1 MKLSER
7 LGDYLISAGLSLLL
21 VIACHQPNDSNNEVS
36 SAVSIKDTVTIN
48 TLLRKARTFNQ
59 TNFDSMR
66 WYAKEALALAELIQW
81 GEGIAKAEAVECNYQ
96 RRKGNYAGAISI
108 GLKVL
113 KRYDSLGLW
122 KDEIGLKNY
131 LADIYKEMGGEKAIV
146 EYLRKGLELSKQG
159 QELAERKNYIPGIV
173 TSLNQQG
180 ITLRDLSG
188 IANRSDLM
196 DSAFVLYQQGIKIIE
211 QTGEGKDDLGKFYN
225 NIAQVYNEHFKDYPM
240 ALSFLKKAIAFNT
253 GRNNQNS
260 LTYNYDVTSYVYQ
273 NMGNFDS
280 ANHYGHKM
288 LGLSKKLKAPYRMV
302 NAFLV
307 LTNANKKANR
317 NDSALY
323 YYEQSVALADSMN
336 NLERSGQITEMQT
349 KYETEKKEVEIASLN
364 SVNKIRSQR
373 LWIAGGIAALFAIAV
388 LISVMQNRRLQKQK
402 KQITAQ
408 SDRLK
413 WMMKELHHRVK
424 NNLQIVSSLLNLQTY
439 RLKDEESISAIKESQ
454 LRVQAMSLIHQR
466 LYQVDDVSKV
476 NFKLYLDDLVDTLM
490 RSFGFNSTDF
500 DLQIHVEKE
509 FLDVDMVMP
518 MGLLVNEILTNSF
531 KYAYTETKHPL
542 LHISLLSVN
551 QQFQLEIKDNG
562 PGLNWDAGEPSKPGF
577 GKKLID
583 ALSKQLKAVYSV
595 DTALGT
601 AYHFNIPQHE
611 EKAA

>member
-1 MKLSER
+1 MLSGK
-7 LGDYLISAGLSLLL
+7 LGDFLITAGLSLLL
-21 VIACHQPNDSNNEVS
+21 VVACKNSNDYNNQVS
-36 SAVSIKDTVTIN
+36 AAPSLKDTVSIN
-48 TLLRKARTFNQ
+48 NLLKKARTFNQ
-59 TNFDSMR
+59 SNFDSMR
-66 WYAKEALALAELIQW
+66 YYAVKAQVMAEAVQW
-81 GEGIAKAEAVECNYQ
+81 KEGIARAQAIECNYQ
-96 RRKGNYAGAISI
+96 RKKGNYAGAISI
-108 GLKVL
+108 GLSVL
-113 KRYDSLGLW
+113 KMYDSLNLW
-122 KDEIGLKNY
+122 KEEIALKNY
-131 LADIYKEMGGEKAIV
+131 IADIYKEMGGEKGTV
-146 EYLRKGLELSKQG
+146 EFLRKGLELSKEAQAI
-159 QELAERKNYIPGIV
+159 AENKNYILGIV
-173 TSLNQQG
+173 STLNEQG
-180 ITLRDLSG
+180 IILRDLSG
-188 IANRSDLM
+188 IANRQDLM
-196 DSAFVLYQQGIKIIE
+196 DSAFVLYQQGIRLVEESGEAEDE
-211 QTGEGKDDLGKFYN
+211 QVKLYN

-240 ALSFLKKAIAFNT
+240 ALSFLKKAIEFNT
-253 GRNNQNS
+253 ARNNQNG

-280 ANHYGHKM
+280 ADHYGHKM
-288 LGLSKKLKAPYRMV
+288 LALSKKLKAPYRMV

-476 NFKLYLDDLVDTLM
+476 NFKLYLDDLVETLM

-601 AYHFNIPQHE
+601 AYHFNIPQQE

>member
-1 MKLSER
+1 MLSGK
-7 LGDYLISAGLSLLL
+7 LGDFLITAGLSLLL
-21 VIACHQPNDSNNEVS
+21 VVACKNSNDYNNQVS
-36 SAVSIKDTVTIN
+36 AAPSLKDTVSIN
-48 TLLRKARTFNQ
+48 NHLKKARTFNQ
-59 TNFDSMR
+59 SNFDSMR
-66 WYAKEALALAELIQW
+66 YYAGKAQAMAETVQW
-81 GEGIAKAEAVECNYQ
+81 KEGIASARAIECNYQ
-96 RRKGNYAGAISI
+96 RKKGNYAGAISI
-108 GLKVL
+108 GLSVL
-113 KRYDSLGLW
+113 KMYDSLNLW
-122 KDEIGLKNY
+122 KEEIALKNY
-131 LADIYKEMGGEKAIV
+131 IADIYKEMGGEKGTV
-146 EYLRKGLELSKQG
+146 EFLRKGLELSKEAQAI
-159 QELAERKNYIPGIV
+159 AENKNYILGIV
-173 TSLNQQG
+173 STLNEQG
-180 ITLRDLSG
+180 IILRDLSG
-188 IANRSDLM
+188 IANRQDLM
-196 DSAFVLYQQGIKIIE
+196 DSAFVLYQQGIRLVEESGEAEDE
-211 QTGEGKDDLGKFYN
+211 QVKLYN

-240 ALSFLKKAIAFNT
+240 ALSFLKKAIEFNT
-253 GRNNQNS
+253 ARNNQNG

-280 ANHYGHKM
+280 ADHYGHKM
-288 LGLSKKLKAPYRMV
+288 LALSKKLKAPYRMV

-476 NFKLYLDDLVDTLM
+476 NFKLYLDDLVETLM

-583 ALSKQLKAVYSV
+583 ALSNQLKAVYSV
-595 DTALGT
+595 DTTLGT
-601 AYHFNIPQHE
+601 AYHFNIPQQE

>member
-1 MKLSER
+1 MLSGK
-7 LGDYLISAGLSLLL
+7 LGDFLITAGLSLLL
-21 VIACHQPNDSNNEVS
+21 VVACKNSNDYNNQVS
-36 SAVSIKDTVTIN
+36 AAPSLKDTVSIN
-48 TLLRKARTFNQ
+48 NLLKKARTFNQ
-59 TNFDSMR
+59 SNFDSMR
-66 WYAKEALALAELIQW
+66 YYAVKAQVMAETVQW
-81 GEGIAKAEAVECNYQ
+81 KEGIARAQAIECNYQ
-96 RRKGNYAGAISI
+96 RKKGNYAGAISI
-108 GLKVL
+108 GLSVL
-113 KRYDSLGLW
+113 KMYDSLNLW
-122 KDEIGLKNY
+122 KEEIALKNY
-131 LADIYKEMGGEKAIV
+131 IADIYKEMGGEKGTV
-146 EYLRKGLELSKQG
+146 EFLRKGLELSKEAQAI
-159 QELAERKNYIPGIV
+159 AENKNYILGIV
-173 TSLNQQG
+173 STLNEQG
-180 ITLRDLSG
+180 IILRDLSG
-188 IANRSDLM
+188 IANRQDLM
-196 DSAFVLYQQGIKIIE
+196 DSAFVLYQQGIRLVEESGEAEDE
-211 QTGEGKDDLGKFYN
+211 QVKLYN

-240 ALSFLKKAIAFNT
+240 ALSFLKKAIEFNT
-253 GRNNQNS
+253 ARNNQNG

-280 ANHYGHKM
+280 ADHYGHKM
-288 LGLSKKLKAPYRMV
+288 LALSKKLKAPYRMV

-323 YYEQSVALADSMN
+323 YYEKSVALADSMN

-424 NNLQIVSSLLNLQTY
+424 NNMQIVSSLLNLQTY

-476 NFKLYLDDLVDTLM
+476 NFKLYLDDLVETLM

-601 AYHFNIPQHE
+601 AYHFNIPQQE

>member
-1 MKLSER
+1 MLSGK
-7 LGDYLISAGLSLLL
+7 LGDFLITAGLSLLL
-21 VIACHQPNDSNNEVS
+21 VVACKNSNDYNNQVS
-36 SAVSIKDTVTIN
+36 AAPSLKDTVSIN
-48 TLLRKARTFNQ
+48 NLLKKARTFNQ
-59 TNFDSMR
+59 SNFDSMR
-66 WYAKEALALAELIQW
+66 YYAVKAQVMAEAVQW
-81 GEGIAKAEAVECNYQ
+81 KEGIARAQAIECNYQ
-96 RRKGNYAGAISI
+96 RKKGNYAGAISI
-108 GLKVL
+108 GLSVL
-113 KRYDSLGLW
+113 KMYDSLNLW
-122 KDEIGLKNY
+122 KEEIALKNY
-131 LADIYKEMGGEKAIV
+131 IADIYKEMGGEKGTV
-146 EYLRKGLELSKQG
+146 EFLRKGLELSKEAQAI
-159 QELAERKNYIPGIV
+159 AENKNYILGIV
-173 TSLNQQG
+173 STLNEQG
-180 ITLRDLSG
+180 IILRDLSG
-188 IANRSDLM
+188 IANRQDLM
-196 DSAFVLYQQGIKIIE
+196 DSAFVLYQQGIRLVEESGEAEDE
-211 QTGEGKDDLGKFYN
+211 QVKLYN

-240 ALSFLKKAIAFNT
+240 ALSFLKKAIEFNT
-253 GRNNQNS
+253 ARNNQNG

-280 ANHYGHKM
+280 ADHYGHKM
-288 LGLSKKLKAPYRMV
+288 LALSKKLKAPYRMV

-531 KYAYTETKHPL
+531 KYAYKETKHPL

-595 DTALGT
+595 DNSLGT
-601 AYHFNIPQHE
+601 AYHFNIPQQE

>member
-1 MKLSER
+1 MLSGK
-7 LGDYLISAGLSLLL
+7 LGDFLITAGLSLLL
-21 VIACHQPNDSNNEVS
+21 VVACKNSNDYNNQVS
-36 SAVSIKDTVTIN
+36 AAPSLKDTVSIN
-48 TLLRKARTFNQ
+48 NLLKKARTFNQ
-59 TNFDSMR
+59 SNFDSMR
-66 WYAKEALALAELIQW
+66 YYAVKAQVMAEAVQW
-81 GEGIAKAEAVECNYQ
+81 KEGIARAQAIECNYQ
-96 RRKGNYAGAISI
+96 RKKGNYAGAISI
-108 GLKVL
+108 GLSVL
-113 KRYDSLGLW
+113 KMYDSLNLW
-122 KDEIGLKNY
+122 KEEIALKNY
-131 LADIYKEMGGEKAIV
+131 IADIYKEMGGEKGTV
-146 EYLRKGLELSKQG
+146 EFLRKGLELSKEAQAI
-159 QELAERKNYIPGIV
+159 AENKNYILGIV
-173 TSLNQQG
+173 STLNEQG
-180 ITLRDLSG
+180 IILRDLSG
-188 IANRSDLM
+188 IANRQDLM
-196 DSAFVLYQQGIKIIE
+196 DSAFVLYQQGIRLVEESGEAEDE
-211 QTGEGKDDLGKFYN
+211 QVKLYN

-240 ALSFLKKAIAFNT
+240 ALSFLKKAIEFNT
-253 GRNNQNS
+253 ARNNQNG

-280 ANHYGHKM
+280 ADHYGHKM
-288 LGLSKKLKAPYRMV
+288 LALSKKLKAPYRMV

-583 ALSKQLKAVYSV
+583 ALSNQLKAVYSV
-595 DTALGT
+595 DTTLGT
-601 AYHFNIPQHE
+601 AYHFNIPQQE

>member
-1 MKLSER
+1 MLSGK
-7 LGDYLISAGLSLLL
+7 LGDFLITAGLSLLL
-21 VIACHQPNDSNNEVS
+21 VVACKNSNDYNNQVS
-36 SAVSIKDTVTIN
+36 AAPSLKDTVSIN
-48 TLLRKARTFNQ
+48 NLLKKARTFNQ
-59 TNFDSMR
+59 SNFDSMR
-66 WYAKEALALAELIQW
+66 YYAVKAQVMAEAVQW
-81 GEGIAKAEAVECNYQ
+81 KEGIARAQAIECNYQ
-96 RRKGNYAGAISI
+96 RKKGNYAGAISI
-108 GLKVL
+108 GLSVL
-113 KRYDSLGLW
+113 KMYDSLNLW
-122 KDEIGLKNY
+122 KEEIALKNY
-131 LADIYKEMGGEKAIV
+131 IADIYKEMGGEKGTV
-146 EYLRKGLELSKQG
+146 EFLRKGLELSKEAQAI
-159 QELAERKNYIPGIV
+159 AENKNYILGIV
-173 TSLNQQG
+173 STLNEQG
-180 ITLRDLSG
+180 IILRDLSG
-188 IANRSDLM
+188 IANRQDLM
-196 DSAFVLYQQGIKIIE
+196 DSAFVLYQQGIRLVEESGEAEDE
-211 QTGEGKDDLGKFYN
+211 QVKLYN

-240 ALSFLKKAIAFNT
+240 ALSFLKKAIEFNT
-253 GRNNQNS
+253 ARNNQNG

-280 ANHYGHKM
+280 ADHYGHKM
-288 LGLSKKLKAPYRMV
+288 LALSKKLKAPYRMV

-402 KQITAQ
+402 KQITTQ

-531 KYAYTETKHPL
+531 KYAYKETKHPL

-595 DTALGT
+595 DNSLGT
-601 AYHFNIPQHE
+601 AYHFNIPQQE

>member
-1 MKLSER
+1 MLSGK
-7 LGDYLISAGLSLLL
+7 LGDFLITAGLSLLL
-21 VIACHQPNDSNNEVS
+21 VVACKNSNDYNNQVS
-36 SAVSIKDTVTIN
+36 AAPSLKDTVSIN
-48 TLLRKARTFNQ
+48 NLLKKARTFNQ
-59 TNFDSMR
+59 SNFDSMR
-66 WYAKEALALAELIQW
+66 YYAVKAQVMAETVQW
-81 GEGIAKAEAVECNYQ
+81 KEGIARAQAIECNYQ
-96 RRKGNYAGAISI
+96 RKKGNYAGAISI
-108 GLKVL
+108 GLSVL
-113 KRYDSLGLW
+113 KMYDSLNLW
-122 KDEIGLKNY
+122 KEEIALKNY
-131 LADIYKEMGGEKAIV
+131 IADIYKEMGGEKGTV
-146 EYLRKGLELSKQG
+146 EFLRKGLELSKEAQAI
-159 QELAERKNYIPGIV
+159 AENKNYILGIV
-173 TSLNQQG
+173 STLNEQG
-180 ITLRDLSG
+180 IILRDLSG
-188 IANRSDLM
+188 IANRQDLM
-196 DSAFVLYQQGIKIIE
+196 DSAFVLYQQGIRLVEESGEAEDE
-211 QTGEGKDDLGKFYN
+211 QVKLYN

-240 ALSFLKKAIAFNT
+240 ALSFLKKAIEFNT
-253 GRNNQNS
+253 ARNNQNG

-280 ANHYGHKM
+280 ADHYGHKM
-288 LGLSKKLKAPYRMV
+288 LALSKKLKAPYRMV

-323 YYEQSVALADSMN
+323 YYEKSVALADSMN

-424 NNLQIVSSLLNLQTY
+424 NNMQIVSSLLNLQTY

-531 KYAYTETKHPL
+531 KYAYKETKHPL

-601 AYHFNIPQHE
+601 AYHFNIPQQE

>member
-1 MKLSER
+1 MLSGK
-7 LGDYLISAGLSLLL
+7 LGDFLITAGLSLLL
-21 VIACHQPNDSNNEVS
+21 VVACKNSNDYNNQVS
-36 SAVSIKDTVTIN
+36 AAPSLKDTVSIN
-48 TLLRKARTFNQ
+48 NLLKKARTFNQ
-59 TNFDSMR
+59 SNFDSMR
-66 WYAKEALALAELIQW
+66 YYAVKAQVMAEAVQW
-81 GEGIAKAEAVECNYQ
+81 KEGIARAQAIECNYQ
-96 RRKGNYAGAISI
+96 RKKGNYAGAISI
-108 GLKVL
+108 GLSVL
-113 KRYDSLGLW
+113 KMYDSLNLW
-122 KDEIGLKNY
+122 KEEIALKNY
-131 LADIYKEMGGEKAIV
+131 IADIYKEMGGEKGTV
-146 EYLRKGLELSKQG
+146 EFLRKGLELSKEAQAI
-159 QELAERKNYIPGIV
+159 AENKNYILGIV
-173 TSLNQQG
+173 STLNEQG
-180 ITLRDLSG
+180 IILRDLSG
-188 IANRSDLM
+188 IANRQDLM
-196 DSAFVLYQQGIKIIE
+196 DSAFVLYQQGIRLVEESGEAEDE
-211 QTGEGKDDLGKFYN
+211 QVKLYN

-240 ALSFLKKAIAFNT
+240 ALSFLKKAIEFNT
-253 GRNNQNS
+253 ARNNQNG

-280 ANHYGHKM
+280 ADHYGHKM
-288 LGLSKKLKAPYRMV
+288 LALSKKLKAPYRMV

-500 DLQIHVEKE
+500 DLLIHVEKE

-531 KYAYTETKHPL
+531 KYAYKETKHPL

-601 AYHFNIPQHE
+601 AYHFNIPQQE

>member
-1 MKLSER
+1 MLSGSLCYR
-7 LGDYLISAGLSLLL
+7 LMAGGLSLLL
-21 VIACHQPNDSNNEVS
+21 AVSCNNAKDSKNEPS
-36 SAVSIKDTVTIN
+36 PALSIKDTVSIN
-48 TLLRKARTFNQ
+48 NLLRKARTFNQ

-66 WYAKEALALAELIQW
+66 WYAREAQSISESVDW
-81 GEGIAKAEAVECNYQ
+81 REGIARAQAVECNYQ
-96 RRKGNYAGAISI
+96 RKKGNYAGAISI
-108 GLKVL
+108 GISVL
-113 KRYDSLGLW
+113 KMYDSLNLW
-122 KDEIGLKNY
+122 KEEIGLKNY
-131 LADIYKEMGGEKAIV
+131 LADIYKEMGGEKGIV
-146 EYLRKGLELSKQG
+146 EYLRKGLELSKQA
-159 QELAERKNYIPGIV
+159 QELAERKNYVPGIIN
-173 TSLNQQG
+173 SLNQQG

-196 DSAFVLYQQGIKIIE
+196 DSAFVLYQKGIRLIE
-211 QTGEGKDDLGKFYN
+211 ETGEAKEDLGKLYN
-225 NIAQVYNEHFKDYPM
+225 NTAQVYNEHFKDYPM
-240 ALSFLKKAIAFNT
+240 ALSFLKKAIVFNT
-253 GRNNQNS
+253 ARNNQNS

-288 LGLSKKLKAPYRMV
+288 LALSKQLKTPYRIV
-302 NAFLV
+302 NAYLV

-323 YYEQSVALADSMN
+323 YYEKSVALADSMN

-349 KYETEKKEVEIASLN
+349 KYETDKKEVEIASLN

-373 LWIAGGIAALFAIAV
+373 LWIAAGIAALFAVAV
-388 LISVMQNRRLQKQK
+388 LFFVAQNRRLQKQK

-408 SDRLK
+408 SNRLQ

-466 LYQVDDVSKV
+466 LYQVDDVSLV

-500 DLQIHVEKE
+500 DLQINVEKE
-509 FLDVDMVMP
+509 FLDVDIVMP

-531 KYAYTETKHPL
+531 KYAYKEVKHPS
-542 LHISLLSVN
+542 LHISLVSVN
-551 QQFQLEIKDNG
+551 QQLHLEIKDNG
-562 PGLNWDAGEPSKPGF
+562 PGLKRDAAEPSKPGF

-595 DTALGT
+595 DNTSGT
-601 AYHFNIPQHE
+601 AYHFNIPLHE

>member
-1 MKLSER
+1 MLSGK
-7 LGDYLISAGLSLLL
+7 LGDFLITAGLSLLL
-21 VIACHQPNDSNNEVS
+21 VVACKNSNDYNNQVS
-36 SAVSIKDTVTIN
+36 AAPSLKDTVSIN
-48 TLLRKARTFNQ
+48 NLLKKARTFNQ
-59 TNFDSMR
+59 SNFDSMR
-66 WYAKEALALAELIQW
+66 YYAVKAQVMAEAVQW
-81 GEGIAKAEAVECNYQ
+81 KEGIARARAIECNYQ
-96 RRKGNYAGAISI
+96 RKKGNYAGAISI
-108 GLKVL
+108 GLSVL
-113 KRYDSLGLW
+113 KMYDSLNLW
-122 KDEIGLKNY
+122 KEEIALKNY
-131 LADIYKEMGGEKAIV
+131 IADIYKEMGGEKGTV
-146 EYLRKGLELSKQG
+146 EFLRKGLELSKEAQAI
-159 QELAERKNYIPGIV
+159 AENKNYILGIV
-173 TSLNQQG
+173 STLNEQG
-180 ITLRDLSG
+180 IILRDLSG
-188 IANRSDLM
+188 IANRQDLM
-196 DSAFVLYQQGIKIIE
+196 DSAFVLYQQGIRLVEESGEAEDE
-211 QTGEGKDDLGKFYN
+211 QVKLYN

-240 ALSFLKKAIAFNT
+240 ALSFLKKAIEFNT
-253 GRNNQNS
+253 ARNNQNG

-280 ANHYGHKM
+280 ADHYGHKM
-288 LGLSKKLKAPYRMV
+288 LALSKKLKAPYRMV

-531 KYAYTETKHPL
+531 KYAYKETKHPL

-595 DTALGT
+595 DNSLGT
-601 AYHFNIPQHE
+601 AYHFNIPQQE

>member
-1 MKLSER
+1 MLSGK
-7 LGDYLISAGLSLLL
+7 LGDFLITAGLSLLL
-21 VIACHQPNDSNNEVS
+21 VVACKNSNDYNNQVS
-36 SAVSIKDTVTIN
+36 AAPSLKDTVSIN
-48 TLLRKARTFNQ
+48 NLLKKARTFNQ
-59 TNFDSMR
+59 SNFDSMR
-66 WYAKEALALAELIQW
+66 YYAVKAQVMAETVQW
-81 GEGIAKAEAVECNYQ
+81 KEGIARAQAIECNYQ
-96 RRKGNYAGAISI
+96 RKKGNYAGAISI
-108 GLKVL
+108 GLSVL
-113 KRYDSLGLW
+113 KMYDSLNLW
-122 KDEIGLKNY
+122 KEEIALKNY
-131 LADIYKEMGGEKAIV
+131 IADIYKEMGGEKGTV
-146 EYLRKGLELSKQG
+146 EFLRKGLELSKEAQAI
-159 QELAERKNYIPGIV
+159 AENKNYILGIV
-173 TSLNQQG
+173 STLNEQG
-180 ITLRDLSG
+180 IILRDLSG
-188 IANRSDLM
+188 AANRQDLM
-196 DSAFVLYQQGIKIIE
+196 DSAFVLYQQGIRLVEESGEAEDE
-211 QTGEGKDDLGKFYN
+211 QVKLYN

-240 ALSFLKKAIAFNT
+240 ALSFLKKAIEFNT
-253 GRNNQNS
+253 ARNNQNG

-280 ANHYGHKM
+280 ADHYGHKM
-288 LGLSKKLKAPYRMV
+288 LALSKKLKAPYRMV

-476 NFKLYLDDLVDTLM
+476 NFKLYLDDLVETLM

-500 DLQIHVEKE
+500 DLQIQVEKE

-601 AYHFNIPQHE
+601 AYHFNIPQQE

>member
-1 MKLSER
+1 
-7 LGDYLISAGLSLLL
+7 
-21 VIACHQPNDSNNEVS
+21 
-36 SAVSIKDTVTIN
+36 
-48 TLLRKARTFNQ
+48 
-59 TNFDSMR
+59 
-66 WYAKEALALAELIQW
+66 
-81 GEGIAKAEAVECNYQ
+81 
-96 RRKGNYAGAISI
+96 
-108 GLKVL
+108 
-113 KRYDSLGLW
+113 
-122 KDEIGLKNY
+122 
-131 LADIYKEMGGEKAIV
+131 
-146 EYLRKGLELSKQG
+146 
-159 QELAERKNYIPGIV
+159 
-173 TSLNQQG
+173 
-180 ITLRDLSG
+180 
-188 IANRSDLM
+188 
-196 DSAFVLYQQGIKIIE
+196 
-211 QTGEGKDDLGKFYN
+211 
-225 NIAQVYNEHFKDYPM
+225 
-240 ALSFLKKAIAFNT
+240 
-253 GRNNQNS
+253 
-260 LTYNYDVTSYVYQ
+260 
-273 NMGNFDS
+273 
-280 ANHYGHKM
+280 
-288 LGLSKKLKAPYRMV
+288 MV

-388 LISVMQNRRLQKQK
+388 LISVKQNRRLQKQK

-413 WMMKELHHRVK
+413 LMMKELHHRVK

-439 RLKDEESISAIKESQ
+439 RLKDEESISAIMESQ

-509 FLDVDMVMP
+509 FLDVDIVMP

-531 KYAYTETKHPL
+531 KYAYKQVKHPS
-542 LHISLLSVN
+542 LHISLVSGN
-551 QQFQLEIKDNG
+551 QQLHLDIKDNG
-562 PGLNWDAGEPSKPGF
+562 PGLNRDAAEPSKSGF

-583 ALSKQLKAVYSV
+583 ALSKQLKAIYSV
-595 DTALGT
+595 DNEHGT
-601 AYHFNIPQHE
+601 AYHFNIPQQE

>member
-1 MKLSER
+1 MLSGK
-7 LGDYLISAGLSLLL
+7 LGDFLITAGLSLLL
-21 VIACHQPNDSNNEVS
+21 VVACKNSNDYNNQVS
-36 SAVSIKDTVTIN
+36 AAPSLKDTVSIN
-48 TLLRKARTFNQ
+48 NLLKKARTFNQ
-59 TNFDSMR
+59 SNFDSMR
-66 WYAKEALALAELIQW
+66 YYAVKAQVMAETVQW
-81 GEGIAKAEAVECNYQ
+81 KEGIARAQAIECNYQ
-96 RRKGNYAGAISI
+96 RKKGNYAGAISI
-108 GLKVL
+108 GLSVL
-113 KRYDSLGLW
+113 KMYDSLNLW
-122 KDEIGLKNY
+122 KEEIALKNY
-131 LADIYKEMGGEKAIV
+131 IADIYKEMGGEKGTV
-146 EYLRKGLELSKQG
+146 EFLRKGLELSKEAQAI
-159 QELAERKNYIPGIV
+159 AENKNYILGIV
-173 TSLNQQG
+173 STLNEQG
-180 ITLRDLSG
+180 IILRDLSG
-188 IANRSDLM
+188 IANRQDLM
-196 DSAFVLYQQGIKIIE
+196 DSAFVLYQQGIRLVEESGEAEDE
-211 QTGEGKDDLGKFYN
+211 QVKLYN

-240 ALSFLKKAIAFNT
+240 ALSFLKKAIEFNT
-253 GRNNQNS
+253 ARNNQNG

-280 ANHYGHKM
+280 ADHYGHKM
-288 LGLSKKLKAPYRMV
+288 LALSKKLKAPYRMV

-323 YYEQSVALADSMN
+323 YYEKSVALADSMN

-500 DLQIHVEKE
+500 DLLIHVEKE

-595 DTALGT
+595 DNSLGT
-601 AYHFNIPQHE
+601 AYHFNIPQQE